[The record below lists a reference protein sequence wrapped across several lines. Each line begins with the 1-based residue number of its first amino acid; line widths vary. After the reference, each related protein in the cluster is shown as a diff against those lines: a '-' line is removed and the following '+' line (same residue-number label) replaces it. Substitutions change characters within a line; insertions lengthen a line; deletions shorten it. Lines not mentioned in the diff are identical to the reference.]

1 MEGKKETRRDTR
13 RDKACLLVSLMVLV
27 WNVGAT
33 GRRFLFSDPAPS
45 ILAPE
50 ISTAAS
56 PPAPPESPMPATD
69 CAATAP
75 AGKLTA
81 KQRYLLGKRVDI
93 NEASAAEIGELPGIS
108 ETVARAV
115 VETRTRLG
123 GFRRAR
129 DLLQVRGIKEKRL
142 KKILPFLVKFHNN

>member
-1 MEGKKETRRDTR
+1 MEGKRETRRDTR
-13 RDKACLLVSLMVLV
+13 RDKACLLVSLIILV

-33 GRRFLFSDPAPS
+33 GRRFLFGNPAHP

-50 ISTAAS
+50 FTRSESTS
-56 PPAPPESPMPATD
+56 APPESPMPATD
-69 CAATAP
+69 CAANAP

-81 KQRYLLGKRVDI
+81 KQRYLMGKRVDI
-93 NEASAAEIGELPGIS
+93 NKASADEIGELPGIS
-108 ETVARAV
+108 DPVARAV
-115 VETRTRLG
+115 VETRKRLG

-142 KKILPFLVKFHNN
+142 KIILPFLVKFSNN